1 MPKVIEKR
9 FPYGRKIGLLENTP
23 KSRYKWRFE
32 FTQWSRFIT
41 KKGSPKME
49 WTGSSS
55 GDYSAK
61 QQRCLKSKGHR
72 SMGKNESFSLV

>member
-1 MPKVIEKR
+1 
-9 FPYGRKIGLLENTP
+9 
-23 KSRYKWRFE
+23 
-32 FTQWSRFIT
+32 
-41 KKGSPKME
+41 ME